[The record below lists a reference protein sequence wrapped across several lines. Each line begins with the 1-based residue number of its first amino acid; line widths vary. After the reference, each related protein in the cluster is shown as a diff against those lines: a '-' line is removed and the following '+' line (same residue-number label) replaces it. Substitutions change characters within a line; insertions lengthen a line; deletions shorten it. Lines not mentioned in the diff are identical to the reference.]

1 MKVLVIEMQR
11 TIERKLGSGAVHTL
25 KQGQRYTMSAEHAAP
40 YLQPATRQVR
50 DDKAAGGLRTVT
62 LPPAA
67 AVITETIVDTDE
79 TAQAAR
85 TAEKQAARV
94 EANAKA
100 YFAEATIAEAVAA
113 GETPVATPV
122 ADVVEDGG

>member
-25 KQGQRYTMSAEHAAP
+25 KQGQRYTMTAEDAAP
-40 YLQPATRQVR
+40 YLQPATRHVR
-50 DDKAAGGLRTVT
+50 DASAAGGMRSVT

-67 AVITETIVDTDE
+67 TVITETVVDTDE
-79 TAQAAR
+79 EAQAAR
-85 TAEKQAARV
+85 TEEKQAARA
-94 EANAKA
+94 EAEAKA
-100 YFAEATIAEAVAA
+100 YFTEATIAEAVAV
-113 GETPVATPV
+113 GETPLPPPV